1 VYSIEKY
8 VNLTKYLMK
17 ITIVFIIEADQTS
30 KINIYNYNIKN
41 SEKVYLNIR
50 KIYNFFI
57 LIRMCDIDALLIFTF
72 QFETVYFF
80 LKKINREF

>member
-1 VYSIEKY
+1 
-8 VNLTKYLMK
+8 MK

-30 KINIYNYNIKN
+30 KINIYNYNKKN
-41 SEKVYLNIR
+41 SEKSVFKHQKNLQ
-50 KIYNFFI
+50 FFI